1 MKKILVFIIALLT
14 LRFIRECWD
23 EYGEETPPEDNL
35 TARDLNA
42 TLRE

>member
-1 MKKILVFIIALLT
+1 MKKFLVFIIALLT
-14 LRFIRECWD
+14 LRFIRECWI
-23 EYGEETPPEDNL
+23 EYGEETPHEERL